1 MKKKYYAY
9 IIGKDKGICY
19 SWPECQAKVK
29 GKNAKYKS
37 FPREDE
43 AKRWLTDPD
52 SKKTQ
57 GAPKRKSTKFY
68 AYNLFE
74 VGKTGIVDSWE
85 ECKNITS
92 IGKARYKSFKT
103 REEAK
108 EWLNLGGRYL
118 TQEEIRRG
126 LPDGIYFD
134 AGTGRGIGTEVR
146 VTDKM
151 GTSILHKLLP
161 KDKINAHG
169 NYLTADGS
177 TNNFGELLGLYCAL
191 KIAIHENVLNIY
203 GDSNLVISFWSK
215 GIIKKDS
222 QKDETLELAK
232 KVVPLRKHFESL
244 GGTIEHISGDINPSD
259 LGFHK

>member
-19 SWPECQAKVK
+19 SWPECQSKVK

-37 FPREDE
+37 FSSETE
-43 AKRWLTDPD
+43 AKTWLKDPD
-52 SKKTQ
+52 SKIFPNTTK
-57 GAPKRKSTKFY
+57 KKSNKFY

-74 VGKTGIVDSWE
+74 VGKTGIVDSWD

-103 REEAK
+103 REEAAQ
-108 EWLNLGGRYL
+108 WLNQGGRYL
-118 TQEEIRRG
+118 TQEEVRRG

-151 GTSILHKLLP
+151 GNSILHKLIP
-161 KDKINAHG
+161 QNKINAHG
-169 NYLTADGS
+169 NYLTSEGS

-191 KIAIHENVLNIY
+191 KIAIHENILNIY
-203 GDSNLVISFWSK
+203 GDSNLVITYWSR
-215 GIIKKDS
+215 GIIKKDT
-222 QKDETLELAK
+222 QKEETLDLAK
-232 KVVPLRKHFESL
+232 KVVPLRKLFESL
-244 GGTIEHISGDINPSD
+244 GGKIQHISGDINPAD